1 MLLYFKNNLI
11 GKLMIDNENLINNN
25 DNSEVIS
32 NTDTAS
38 FANDVIEASKEA
50 PTVVDFWADRCG
62 PCKQLGPILETVIKS
77 YNLRIKLVKIDA
89 DKNQELTQQL
99 RIQSLPTVFAF
110 FNGQPI
116 DGFSGALP
124 ENEVRNFI
132 KKIISASGGD
142 KEEKIKEMI
151 QEAELL
157 FKNNQYEEALNAF
170 SLLLSEDAN
179 NAHIISGYGKCLIK
193 LDKDEELN
201 ELINSLEENIL
212 SEPPL
217 ISLIAMKELNE
228 NNKKAGN
235 PEEFETKLNKNP
247 KDPLLRYQLA
257 EALLAKDK
265 QEEAIDHLL
274 EIVKTDRKWEED
286 KARKKIVEILNAIGE
301 DDPLTAPTR
310 LKLSSI
316 LFA

>member
-1 MLLYFKNNLI
+1 MIDNNNLI
-11 GKLMIDNENLINNN
+11 SNDDNQTII
-25 DNSEVIS
+25 SE
-32 NTDTAS
+32 TDTAS
-38 FANDVIEASKEA
+38 FANDVIEASKEV
-50 PTVVDFWADRCG
+50 PIVVDFWADWCA
-62 PCKQLGPILETVIKS
+62 PCKQLGPILESVIKS
-77 YNLRIKLVKIDA
+77 YNGKVKLVKIDS

-132 KKIISASGGD
+132 KKVMSASGGD

-151 QEAELL
+151 KEAEVF
-157 FKNNQYEEALNAF
+157 FKNNQYEEALNSY
-170 SLLLSEDAN
+170 SLLLSEEAN
-179 NAHIISGYGKCLIK
+179 NSQIISGYGKCLIK
-193 LDKDEELN
+193 LDRVQELD
-201 ELINSLEENIL
+201 ELIESLEEGIL

-217 ISLIAMKELNE
+217 VSLIAMKELNE

-235 PEEFETKLNKNP
+235 PEDFQAQLKNNP
-247 KDPLLRYQLA
+247 KNSLLRYQLA

-265 QEEAIDHLL
+265 KEEAIEHLL
-274 EIVKTDRKWEED
+274 EIVKNDRKWEED
-286 KARKKIVEILNAIGE
+286 KARKKIIEILNAIGE
-301 DDPLTAPTR
+301 EDPLTSPTR